1 MPGAASPPRSH
12 VAFAMPAE
20 RGCQLT
26 CYMRGSARARASTR
40 SGCVEAASPSP
51 DDDGT
56 EQRARWGPPR
66 FLSFLLPQRAE
77 GGGRRR
83 NAREPGSDVKAA
95 ASTLRSG
102 NAALGRCA

>member
-56 EQRARWGPPR
+56 EQRARWGAHG
-66 FLSFLLPQRAE
+66 SFPFFFRSELKAE
-77 GGGRRR
+77 GVAKRTRTR
-83 NAREPGSDVKAA
+83 K
-95 ASTLRSG
+95 
-102 NAALGRCA
+102 